1 MRQSEDMSDERSLL
15 NVSPYRSLRAKI
27 ALGVALPIFVMLA
40 SLSLLHY
47 ERERRAIE
55 TQMELT
61 AEHIGETVLGGVRH
75 ALATNDD
82 SVLAQILSN
91 LNDAGEVH
99 RVQII
104 GPDNRVKADSLGGE
118 ASATRS
124 LDEPGCAGCH
134 VGQSGP
140 LPRTVRLAGPLDLL
154 RIATP
159 IASARDCA
167 GCHAPVDSHLGV
179 LLVDISLTGIE
190 RRLINDLRV
199 DLLFAAGAAVLFTLG
214 IFVLIHRL
222 VVRRVAAMRRPLAEL
237 AGGNLN
243 ARLPVALH
251 PSDEI
256 DALTGAFNHM
266 AEQLS
271 QHVRLQEERSEVR
284 QRAIV
289 EERERIA
296 RELHDGMAQLLGY
309 VKTKAMAIRLQLTNR
324 QFEAAEKHL
333 LQLEEAAHEL
343 FIDVRE
349 AILGLKMAGR
359 SHDKA
364 SDFGGALR
372 EYAEQFSRLNSI
384 PVDLDIDPAAESLPL
399 KAETEVQLLRITQ
412 EALTNIR
419 KHAAARRAVVRL
431 LRGNGSLEL
440 TVRDDGV
447 GFAADGARGDG
458 RSHFGLSTMV
468 ERAEAIGAEFLLD
481 SDPGAGTRIT
491 VRLKVDGNGFYA
503 RAGR

>member
-1 MRQSEDMSDERSLL
+1 MTIGPRRL
-15 NVSPYRSLRAKI
+15 NVSTYKSLRAKI

-40 SLSLLHY
+40 SLSLFHY

-55 TQMELT
+55 TQMELAAQHT
-61 AEHIGETVLGGVRH
+61 GELVLGGMRH
-75 ALATNDD
+75 ALATNDN
-82 SVLAQILSN
+82 SVLAQILAN
-91 LNDAGEVH
+91 VNDAGEVH

-104 GPDNRVKADSLGGE
+104 GPDNRVKADSLGRD
-118 ASATRS
+118 ARAMRS

-134 VGQSGP
+134 AGQSGSP
-140 LPRTVRLAGPLDLL
+140 PRTIRLSGPLDLL

-159 IASARDCA
+159 IASAPDCA
-167 GCHAPVDSHLGV
+167 GCHAPVGSHLGV
-179 LLVDISLTGIE
+179 LLVDVSLTDVE
-190 RRLINDLRV
+190 RRLLNDLRV
-199 DLLFAAGAAVLFTLG
+199 DLLFAAGIAVLFTLG
-214 IFVLIHRL
+214 IYVLIHRL

-237 AGGNLN
+237 AGGDFT
-243 ARLPVALH
+243 ARLPVSLH

-256 DALTGAFNHM
+256 DTLADAFNHM
-266 AEQLS
+266 AEQLA

-324 QFEAAEKHL
+324 QFGAAERHL

-359 SHDKA
+359 SHGDA
-364 SDFGGALR
+364 SDFTGALR
-372 EYAEQFSRLNSI
+372 EYAEQFNRLNSI
-384 PVDLDIDPAAESLPL
+384 PVELDIDPAFESVSL

-419 KHAAARRAVVRL
+419 KHAAAQRAVVRL
-431 LRGNGSLEL
+431 QRYNGTLEL
-440 TVRDDGV
+440 TVCDDGV
-447 GFAADGARGDG
+447 GFAADEAYANGC
-458 RSHFGLSTMV
+458 SHFGLSTMV
-468 ERAEAIGAEFLLD
+468 ERAEAIGAEFALD
-481 SDPGAGTRIT
+481 SDPGAGTRVT
-491 VRLKVDGNGFYA
+491 VRLKVNGNGSHA
-503 RAGR
+503 RTGR